1 MTIYAIVNQKGGVG
15 KTTTTI
21 NLAAAWAEKGD
32 RVLVA
37 DIDPQGGAT
46 LHLGHRPDALD
57 KTICTALQ
65 AGLRAP
71 GAPPPL
77 HEFSDVIARA
87 LQPELD
93 DEAVAALK
101 ARTAALAAADA
112 VLVPFVPEFLSTR
125 GLQAVFVVINRV
137 RQELNYGLHVA
148 GLIVTQSDSRIGT
161 HKRWEEQVRSLVGAN
176 LPIFE
181 NVIPNNID
189 LAKAAAAGRSALAF
203 APRSNGAQAYR
214 ALAEEIKH
222 GEKA

>member
-1 MTIYAIVNQKGGVG
+1 
-15 KTTTTI
+15 
-21 NLAAAWAEKGD
+21 
-32 RVLVA
+32 
-37 DIDPQGGAT
+37 
-46 LHLGHRPDALD
+46 
-57 KTICTALQ
+57 
-65 AGLRAP
+65 
-71 GAPPPL
+71 
-77 HEFSDVIARA
+77 
-87 LQPELD
+87 
-93 DEAVAALK
+93 
-101 ARTAALAAADA
+101 
-112 VLVPFVPEFLSTR
+112 
-125 GLQAVFVVINRV
+125 VVINRV

>member
-57 KTICTALQ
+57 KTIWTALQ

-77 HEFSDVIARA
+77 HEFIIR
-87 LQPELD
+87 
-93 DEAVAALK
+93 
-101 ARTAALAAADA
+101 AAADPID
-112 VLVPFVPEFLSTR
+112 LLP
-125 GLQAVFVVINRV
+125 
-137 RQELNYGLHVA
+137 
-148 GLIVTQSDSRIGT
+148 
-161 HKRWEEQVRSLVGAN
+161 AN
-176 LPIFE
+176 L
-181 NVIPNNID
+181 
-189 LAKAAAAGRSALAF
+189 S
-203 APRSNGAQAYR
+203 
-214 ALAEEIKH
+214 
-222 GEKA
+222 